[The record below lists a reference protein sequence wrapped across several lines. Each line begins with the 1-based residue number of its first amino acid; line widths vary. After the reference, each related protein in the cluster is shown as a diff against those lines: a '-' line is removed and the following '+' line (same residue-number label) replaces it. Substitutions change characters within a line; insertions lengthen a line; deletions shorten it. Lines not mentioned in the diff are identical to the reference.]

1 MANALMARFEVG
13 GQMVQL
19 DAQTVRD
26 YLVNGS
32 GRPSDQEV
40 AMFINLCQYQG
51 LNPFLREAYL
61 IKYSDKAPASTV
73 VGKDAFTRRARQIPE
88 CKGYS
93 AGVAVMDKA
102 GNYVE
107 REGAIVL
114 PGEQLVGGWCEVY
127 SDSFN
132 KPFKSSAALSEYDQR
147 NSMWNSKP
155 ATMIRKV
162 ALVQALREAFPD
174 KFQGMYDADEM
185 PVKDDLPSAPVEQP
199 KKADKPQKK
208 QPVKNEKVVD
218 IAPLITAEQAAIIK
232 AYIADKASQDIVVG
246 VLKSFGF
253 SGISKVTE
261 DKYEAVCK
269 KIEEFLKFA
278 SSAEVAQKDADESA
292 GDTEQ
297 MEAEMAA
304 AEAEIADAMAGEIL
318 FE

>member
-1 MANALMARFEVG
+1 MANALMTTYEAA

-19 DAQTVRD
+19 DAQTVRE

-102 GNYVE
+102 GNYAE

-114 PGEQLVGGWCEVY
+114 PGEKLVGGWCEVY
-127 SDSFN
+127 SDDWE
-132 KPFKSSAALSEYDQR
+132 KPFKSTASLQEYNQG
-147 NSMWNSKP
+147 NSMWNGKP

-174 KFQGMYDADEM
+174 KFQGMYDQSEMPVRDEM
-185 PVKDDLPSAPVEQP
+185 PEGSVDTS
-199 KKADKPQKK
+199 KKAEKPQKK
-208 QPVKNEKVVD
+208 QPAKNEKVVD
-218 IAPLITAEQAAIIK
+218 IAPLITAEQATIIK
-232 AYIADKASQDIVVG
+232 SYITDKATQDVVVGIIKSYGFASIGKITADKFDAIC
-246 VLKSFGF
+246 
-253 SGISKVTE
+253 
-261 DKYEAVCK
+261 A
-269 KIEEFLKFA
+269 KIEELLKF
-278 SSAEVAQKDADESA
+278 VNDEQGLKPDELESEMA
-292 GDTEQ
+292 
-297 MEAEMAA
+297 EAE
-304 AEAEIADAMAGEIL
+304 AEAEIAEAMAGEIL

>member
-1 MANALMARFEVG
+1 MSNALMARFEVG

-19 DAQTVRD
+19 DAQTVRE

-88 CKGYS
+88 CKGYA

-127 SDSFN
+127 SDSFIQ
-132 KPFKSSAALSEYDQR
+132 PFKSSAALSEYDQR

-199 KKADKPQKK
+199 KKEKTQKK
-208 QPVKNEKVVD
+208 QAAKNEKVVD
-218 IAPLITAEQAAIIK
+218 ITPLINAEQATIIR
-232 AYIADKASQDIVVG
+232 AYITDKATQDIVVG

-253 SGISKVTE
+253 SAISKVTE

-278 SSAEVAQKDADESA
+278 SAEQDARKDTDEPA
-292 GDTEQ
+292 GDAEQ

-304 AEAEIADAMAGEIL
+304 AEAEIAEAMAGEIL